1 MHLVEPELIIRNE
14 APIVIRL
21 ALLGMLMVFG
31 LLYALNPSLF
41 SYTRKLANIP
51 FQRFSWQS
59 EQYIANSLFR
69 ISSILSISLV
79 FAVFAAINLVDS
91 DVVLLKNEALNFILL
106 WILIIGFTLFKF
118 LLNKYFFNLHHADGV
133 GDSTIDFH
141 YSINQFFSFIVAGI
155 LLTAVFYG
163 GLDPGIMTFATVA
176 IVLLF
181 LIRLFGTILILQ
193 NNFTYPL
200 IGVFIY
206 LCTFEIV
213 PMLVAA
219 KVLFVDS

>member
-1 MHLVEPELIIRNE
+1 MNPELIIRNE
-14 APIVIRL
+14 APIIIRL
-21 ALLGMLMVFG
+21 AVLGLIMVFG
-31 LLYALNPSLF
+31 FIYAANPSLF

-69 ISSILSISLV
+69 ISSILSISMV
-79 FAVFAAINLVDS
+79 FAVFVAINLVDS
-91 DVVLLKNEALNFILL
+91 SFVLIKNEALNFLLIWLLIL
-106 WILIIGFTLFKF
+106 GFTLLKF
-118 LLNKYFFNLHHADGV
+118 LLNKFFFGLHQSDGV
-133 GDSTIDFH
+133 GDSTIDFQ
-141 YSINQFFSFIVAGI
+141 YSINQFFSFLVAGVM
-155 LLTAVFYG
+155 LAAAFYG
-163 GLDPGIMTFATVA
+163 GLNARIMTFALVA
-176 IVLLF
+176 MVLMF

-200 IGVFIY
+200 FGVFIY

>member
-1 MHLVEPELIIRNE
+1 MNPELILRNE
-14 APIVIRL
+14 APIIIRL
-21 ALLGMLMVFG
+21 SLLGLMMVFG
-31 LLYALNPSLF
+31 LIYAANPSLF

-59 EQYIANSLFR
+59 EQYLANSLFR
-69 ISSILSISLV
+69 ISSIVSISLV
-79 FAVFAAINLVDS
+79 FAVFVSINLVNS
-91 DVVLLKNEALNFILL
+91 SFVLLRNETLNFLLMWLLIL
-106 WILIIGFTLFKF
+106 GFTLLKF
-118 LLNKYFFNLHHADGV
+118 LLNKYFFNLHQSDGV

-141 YSINQFFSFIVAGI
+141 YSINQFFSFIVGGI
-155 LLTAVFYG
+155 MLAAAFYG
-163 GLDPGIMTFATVA
+163 GLDTQLMNIALVA
-176 IVLLF
+176 IVVMF
-181 LIRLFGTILILQ
+181 LTRLFGTILILQ